1 MPISASIFGMKRVIE
16 LRLVLVWACFLAAT
30 PAVAQTGSIQVTV
43 RITPSAGLAE
53 PVRGLPIY
61 LLSRSYSDIREEAG
75 ASVPKLDMDKFIDN
89 LTVSKELK
97 DWMRQHH
104 SVTLSGQGFTD
115 SLTPDDILGVPE
127 FLNAYLDRNA
137 GDKASGF
144 PAPKYKESDRT
155 HHPEKYQR
163 AMDDYHAAIRK
174 FIVTNPQSRDGIDL
188 GLDSIDPSHAWLDKV
203 AAREPEI
210 RRLALDF
217 AQSKYSLV
225 QAVTDDNGHA
235 GFASVAPGN
244 YWLSSLGIEA
254 QVGDTREAWDT
265 PVAVHPGAATQIIL
279 SNFNAMPPAKPNQ

>member
-1 MPISASIFGMKRVIE
+1 MKRAID
-16 LRLVLVWACFLAAT
+16 LRLVLVCAWLLIVT

-43 RITPSAGLAE
+43 RITPSTGLAE

-61 LLSRSYSDIREEAG
+61 LLSKSYADIRNEAD
-75 ASVPKLDMDKFIDN
+75 ASVPKLDMDQFIDT

-97 DWMRQHH
+97 NWMKQHH
-104 SVTLSGQGFTD
+104 TVTLSGQAFTD

-144 PAPKYKESDRT
+144 PSPKYKESDRI

-174 FIVTNPQSRDGIDL
+174 FIVTNPQSKDGIDL
-188 GLDSIDPSHAWLDKV
+188 GLDSIDPGHEWLGKV
-203 AAREPEI
+203 SAHEVEI
-210 RRLALDF
+210 HRLALDF

-225 QAVTDDNGHA
+225 QTVTDDSGHA
-235 GFASVAPGN
+235 GFANVAPGN

-265 PVAVHPGAATQIIL
+265 SVTVRPGAATQIVL
-279 SNFNAMPPAKPNQ
+279 SNFNAVPPAKPSQ